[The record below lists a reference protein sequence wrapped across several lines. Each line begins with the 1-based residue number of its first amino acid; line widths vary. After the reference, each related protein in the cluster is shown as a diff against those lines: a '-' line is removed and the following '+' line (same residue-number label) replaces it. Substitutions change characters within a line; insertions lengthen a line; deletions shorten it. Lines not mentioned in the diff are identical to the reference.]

1 MKDLVAITQTNING
15 ADVNS
20 VNARDLHEKLESKRD
35 FPTWIKSRIERLK
48 LAENRDFVVFHKK
61 GENPEGG
68 RPQQEYIISTDI
80 AKHIALMENTDK
92 GYQIREYFI
101 EAEKKLKSN
110 IPALPQ
116 NFSEALRMLANEVEQ
131 KELALKQRDE
141 AIKTK
146 AYIGNS
152 REASAM
158 AKASVA
164 VREVNKLK
172 IELDRSKEY
181 CTIKRM
187 SLLTH
192 GLSFSYKILR
202 DVSATLKIKP
212 IDVYDANYGSV
223 KAYHKKVWKEAY
235 QLSLDALEKVA

>member
-1 MKDLVAITQTNING
+1 MELVAISQTTING
-15 ADVNS
+15 AEVNS
-20 VNARDLHEKLESKRD
+20 VNARDLHEKLESKQD
-35 FPTWIKSRIERLK
+35 FSTWIKSRIERLK
-48 LAENRDFVVFHKK
+48 LAENRDFVRLHKK
-61 GENPEGG
+61 MEANNATMV
-68 RPQQEYIISTDI
+68 EYIISTDI

-101 EAEKKLKSN
+101 EAEKKLRAN

-141 AIKTK
+141 AIRTK
-146 AYIGNS
+146 AHIGNS
-152 REASAM
+152 REATAM

-202 DVSATLKIKP
+202 DVSATLNIKP

-235 QLSLDALEKVA
+235 QLSLDTLEKVA